1 MRDGTTRVPLGM
13 PPLPTQRV
21 LGDRDSSQLIT
32 LSHIMTRHPTWMYTL
47 RKYLLNSRTC
57 ADKKTFQKVLK
68 NGNKIALQCMCQS
81 TLTFHCD
88 AQKIVTQV
96 EPKTG
101 IHNPCAFLLPYQNC
115 LQTPA
120 MKGKNKRFSS
130 RAKNVLLE

>member
-13 PPLPTQRV
+13 PLLPTQRI
-21 LGDRDSSQLIT
+21 LGDRDSAQLIT
-32 LSHIMTRHPTWMYTL
+32 LSRIMTRHPTWMYTL

-57 ADKKTFQKVLK
+57 ADKTFQKVLK
-68 NGNKIALQCMCQS
+68 NGNKTALQCMCQS

-88 AQKIVTQV
+88 AQKTVTQV

-101 IHNPCAFLLPYQNC
+101 IHNPHAFLLPYQNC
-115 LQTPA
+115 LQTPV

-130 RAKNVLLE
+130 RAKKVLLE